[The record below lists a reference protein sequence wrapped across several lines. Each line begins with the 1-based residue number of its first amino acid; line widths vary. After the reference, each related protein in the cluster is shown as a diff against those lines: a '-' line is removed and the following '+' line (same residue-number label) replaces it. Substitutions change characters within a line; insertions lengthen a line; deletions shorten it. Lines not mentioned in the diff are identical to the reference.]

1 MQVLVCSFFI
11 SSLVLVTFAQV
22 PPYIK
27 VCGRKN
33 PQLNQCIKNS
43 VESLR
48 TKLHTGIPELNV
60 PALEYLEIEEG
71 LPLANSNE
79 IKASAKQV
87 KLLGL
92 SGFIINDIKMD
103 LDTKSI
109 DIDVSFKQV
118 QLEGDYEVTAKII
131 VPVSG
136 KGPIKIDANDVTAK
150 VSIHYRLVNT
160 KKGQRMHFPS
170 MTCKLR
176 IANYH
181 SRFITRDSQDATLSE
196 AINSVINN
204 SQQEIL
210 DGIIPSLERS
220 ISRKILELANKVT
233 KNFTYDELFPDRE

>member
-1 MQVLVCSFFI
+1 MN
-11 SSLVLVTFAQV
+11 TA
-22 PPYIK
+22 PYIK

-48 TKLHTGIPELNV
+48 TKLRTGIPELNV

-92 SGFIINDIKMD
+92 PGFIINDIKMD

-118 QLEGDYEVTAKII
+118 QLEGDYDVTAKII

-136 KGPIKIDANDVTAK
+136 KGPIKIDASK
-150 VSIHYRLVNT
+150 
-160 KKGQRMHFPS
+160 F
-170 MTCKLR
+170 
-176 IANYH
+176 
-181 SRFITRDSQDATLSE
+181 
-196 AINSVINN
+196 
-204 SQQEIL
+204 IL
-210 DGIIPSLERS
+210 DLFFIIL
-220 ISRKILELANKVT
+220 
-233 KNFTYDELFPDRE
+233 Y

>member
-11 SSLVLVTFAQV
+11 SALVLVTFAQV
-22 PPYIK
+22 PSYIK

-33 PQLNQCIKNS
+33 PQLNLC
-43 VESLR
+43 
-48 TKLHTGIPELNV
+48 IPELNV
-60 PALEYLEIEEG
+60 PAIEYLEIEEG

-92 SGFIINDIKMD
+92 PGFIINNIKMD
-103 LDTKSI
+103 LNAKSI
-109 DIDVSFKQV
+109 DIDVSFKEV
-118 QLEGDYEVTAKII
+118 QLEGDYDVTAKII

-136 KGPIKIDANDVTAK
+136 KGPIKIDAHDVTAK

-176 IANYH
+176 IASYH
-181 SRFITRDSQDATLSE
+181 SKFIPNDSQDATFSE